1 LSVNIPFCRS
11 FVKSFEDP
19 MQAAKDRREKLKAAR
34 EARLQEKQGGKR
46 RVIEMEQIT
55 KKEMRHQIEDVKF
68 KVQQYG
74 LQSYTP
80 EERRKRER
88 ARLIKLGAKAPK
100 AEWKNYK
107 GLFLVYKKMLIFT
120 LALMEEKKQAAIDA
134 AEKKAGEDPSMAF
147 MTAPSLT
154 QPKKIR
160 NTFWSDRTKN
170 SNRQSIGSWKGGQLT
185 VSKTKIKK
193 FS

>member
-1 LSVNIPFCRS
+1 
-11 FVKSFEDP
+11 

-34 EARLQEKQGGKR
+34 EARSQEKQQGKR
-46 RVIEMEQIT
+46 RVVEMEQIT

-107 GLFLVYKKMLIFT
+107 GIFLIKIISLINNSSFDGG
-120 LALMEEKKQAAIDA
+120 EEA
-134 AEKKAGEDPSMAF
+134 S
-147 MTAPSLT
+147 SY
-154 QPKKIR
+154 
-160 NTFWSDRTKN
+160 
-170 SNRQSIGSWKGGQLT
+170 
-185 VSKTKIKK
+185 
-193 FS
+193 

>member
-1 LSVNIPFCRS
+1 
-11 FVKSFEDP
+11 

-34 EARLQEKQGGKR
+34 QARSQEKQGGKR
-46 RVIEMEQIT
+46 RVVEIEQIT

-107 GLFLVYKKMLIFT
+107 GLPLIYKILKKTGNFWKIFKKSENLRNFL
-120 LALMEEKKQAAIDA
+120 
-134 AEKKAGEDPSMAF
+134 
-147 MTAPSLT
+147 
-154 QPKKIR
+154 
-160 NTFWSDRTKN
+160 KN
-170 SNRQSIGSWKGGQLT
+170 
-185 VSKTKIKK
+185 
-193 FS
+193 

>member
-1 LSVNIPFCRS
+1 
-11 FVKSFEDP
+11 

-34 EARLQEKQGGKR
+34 EARSQEKQQGKR
-46 RVIEMEQIT
+46 RVVEMEQIT

-107 GLFLVYKKMLIFT
+107 GIFLIKIISLINNSSFDGGEEASSYWCCWKEGRRGSINGVYDGSISDT
-120 LALMEEKKQAAIDA
+120 TEESQKYLLVGQD
-134 AEKKAGEDPSMAF
+134 EK
-147 MTAPSLT
+147 L
-154 QPKKIR
+154 
-160 NTFWSDRTKN
+160 
-170 SNRQSIGSWKGGQLT
+170 
-185 VSKTKIKK
+185 
-193 FS
+193 